1 MNAET
6 TNDVNNTT
14 AGEAPDLSRE
24 GDNDTPGQNEVNG
37 LTRDML
43 PVLTERFV
51 KQARSESGLKWAR
64 GIFGAYLPG
73 MLHMDSERG
82 FVLQVLHP
90 NTVRVIQ
97 VFETIECFSSLSMVV
112 ETMTSA
118 GIEVEIDGFAQ
129 ITTPPA
135 SSPPEDVGPMEAPLA
150 DASSESM
157 LDLVDGI
164 GDLEPGMGTTAS
176 NERTTTEIGMWC

>member
-6 TNDVNNTT
+6 TNDGTDIT
-14 AGEAPDLSRE
+14 AGDVPDLSRE
-24 GDNDTPGQNEVNG
+24 GNNDAPEQNSVTG
-37 LTRDML
+37 LTRSML
-43 PVLTERFV
+43 PPLTERFV
-51 KQARSESGLKWAR
+51 EQARSDSGIKWAR

-135 SSPPEDVGPMEAPLA
+135 SSPPEDVGPMEAPPV

>member
-6 TNDVNNTT
+6 TNNGHNTT
-14 AGEAPDLSRE
+14 AGDEPDLGRE
-24 GDNDTPGQNEVNG
+24 GNNDAPEQNEVNG
-37 LTRDML
+37 LTREML

-97 VFETIECFSSLSMVV
+97 VFETVECFSSLSMVV
-112 ETMTSA
+112 ESMTSA

-129 ITTPPA
+129 ITTPPI
-135 SSPPEDVGPMEAPLA
+135 SNPPEDVGPREGALA

-157 LDLVDGI
+157 LNLVDDIGI
-164 GDLEPGMGTTAS
+164 EDPSLGTTAS
-176 NERTTTEIGMWC
+176 TVGATADVGMWC

>member
-6 TNDVNNTT
+6 TNDENNTT
-14 AGEAPDLSRE
+14 AGEVPDLGRE
-24 GDNDTPGQNEVNG
+24 GNNDAHAQEGVTG

-51 KQARSESGLKWAR
+51 KQARSESALKWAR

-90 NTVRVIQ
+90 NTVRAVSYTHLTLP
-97 VFETIECFSSLSMVV
+97 TIL
-112 ETMTSA
+112 
-118 GIEVEIDGFAQ
+118 
-129 ITTPPA
+129 
-135 SSPPEDVGPMEAPLA
+135 
-150 DASSESM
+150 
-157 LDLVDGI
+157 LV
-164 GDLEPGMGTTAS
+164 
-176 NERTTTEIGMWC
+176 

>member
-1 MNAET
+1 MNADT
-6 TNDVNNTT
+6 TNNGHNTT
-14 AGEAPDLSRE
+14 AGDVPDLGRE
-24 GDNDTPGQNEVNG
+24 GNNDNTTQNEVSG
-37 LTRDML
+37 LTREML
-43 PVLTERFV
+43 PSLTERFV
-51 KQARSESGLKWAR
+51 KQARSDAGIKWAR

-97 VFETIECFSSLSMVV
+97 VFETVECFSSLSMVV
-112 ETMTSA
+112 ESMTSA

-129 ITTPPA
+129 ITTPPI
-135 SSPPEDVGPMEAPLA
+135 SNPPEEVGMREEPLS

-157 LDLVDGI
+157 LDLVEGTVIVD
-164 GDLEPGMGTTAS
+164 PGLGTTAS
-176 NERTTTEIGMWC
+176 NKHKTAEIGMWC